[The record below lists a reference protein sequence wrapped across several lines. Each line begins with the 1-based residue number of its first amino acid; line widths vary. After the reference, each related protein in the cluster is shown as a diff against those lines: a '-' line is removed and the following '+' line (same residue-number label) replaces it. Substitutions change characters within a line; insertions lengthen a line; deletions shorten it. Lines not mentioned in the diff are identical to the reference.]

1 MVPAGNKAKQLWS
14 INHTTKTIHHHQQ
27 QQQQQQHIILQTKVS
42 QPLTKLSSLSVLVS
56 NEMKVFSYWNS
67 IALVTQNLS
76 AIDLISRPLHSQNS
90 KQVNQAISF
99 DFAKMS

>member
-1 MVPAGNKAKQLWS
+1 MVPAGNKAKHLS
-14 INHTTKTIHHHQQ
+14 SVNYTTKTIHHHH
-27 QQQQQQHIILQTKVS
+27 QQQQHIILQTKVS

>member
-14 INHTTKTIHHHQQ
+14 INHTTKTIHHHHH
-27 QQQQQQHIILQTKVS
+27 QQQQHIILQTKVS